1 MLRVAGWRLDG
12 TCILSSVE
20 CARCI
25 LILRLLSLRME
36 HTLKRV
42 AAMLAIVLMAAG
54 ALVLVGWQYRI
65 PLLKGQGLGTFV
77 APSSGVCFFLC
88 GLSILAQLPRWRV
101 VVWAGRVVGIFV
113 TVFAAATLSE
123 YLLHIDLHIDRII
136 LAHRLSDWN
145 LPLPG
150 RFALNSAVGFTL
162 AGLSLCTLRRKARPA
177 LAEFFA
183 SLVGLVFY
191 LSIVGYMY
199 AVAQLYGR
207 VMALHTAL
215 LFALLGVALAC
226 AATRHPILDILL
238 SSYAGG
244 MAARRMVLAIVV
256 LMPLIGFVGLWAH
269 SLARAPLEVRTALGD
284 LVAVAVFTILA
295 LHTASVMNE
304 VDKKRRETEAALM
317 RSEKLSAAGRMAAT
331 VAHEINNPLE
341 AISNLVYLLQRQDL
355 PEQTRREYLKLT
367 EQELDRVAAIARR
380 TLGFYKD
387 QAGPSNINLREL
399 LEGVLEVYRA
409 RLEQKNITVGR
420 SFSQDEHVLASR
432 GELRQ
437 VLANL
442 IANAI
447 DALPNQGG
455 RLDISVDGTGDAL
468 SIAVSDNGHG
478 ITEENLSRIFEP
490 FFSTKKEVGT
500 GLGLW
505 VSLDLVRKNG
515 GTLEVMSSTR
525 EQDHGTTF
533 RICFPAAARQ
543 PAHAS
548 GPAPA
553 ADAQLRAEGNAA
565 RTGG

>member
-1 MLRVAGWRLDG
+1 
-12 TCILSSVE
+12 
-20 CARCI
+20 
-25 LILRLLSLRME
+25 ME
-36 HTLKRV
+36 RTLKLV
-42 AAMLAIVLMAAG
+42 AAGLAAGLVAAG

-65 PLLKGQGLGTFV
+65 PILKGGGMGTFI
-77 APSSGVCFFLC
+77 APSTGLCFLLC
-88 GLSILAQLPRWRV
+88 GVSILLQLPRWPV
-101 VVWAGRVVGIFV
+101 LVWAGKLVGIFV

-123 YLLHIDLHIDRII
+123 YLFRVDLHIDRIFF
-136 LAHRLSDWN
+136 AHRLSDWS

-150 RFALNSAVGFTL
+150 RFAVNTACGFTC
-162 AGLSLCTLRRKARPA
+162 AGLSLGFLRRKKGLP

-183 SLVGLVFY
+183 GLVGLVFY

-215 LFALLGVALAC
+215 LFAVLALALAC
-226 AATRHPILDILL
+226 AASRHPILDILL

-269 SLARAPLEVRTALGD
+269 SLARAPIEVRTALGD

-341 AISNLVYLLQRQDL
+341 AISNLVYLLQRGDL
-355 PEQTRREYLKLT
+355 PEDTRREYLKLA
-367 EQELDRVAAIARR
+367 EQELERVAAIARR

-387 QAGPSNINLREL
+387 QSGPSEINVREL
-399 LEGVLEVYRA
+399 VEAVLEVYRA
-409 RLEQKNITVGR
+409 RLEQKNIAVNRAFSEDGR
-420 SFSQDEHVLASR
+420 LLASR
-432 GELRQ
+432 GELQQ

-447 DALPNQGG
+447 DALPGKDG
-455 RLDISVDGTGDAL
+455 HLDIAVGATGGVVTISVT
-468 SIAVSDNGHG
+468 DNGHG
-478 ITEENLSRIFEP
+478 ITEQDVGRVFEP
-490 FFSTKKEVGT
+490 FFSTKKEIGT

-505 VSLDLVRKNG
+505 VSRDLVRKNG
-515 GTLEVMSSTR
+515 GAIEVMSSTG

-533 RICFPAAARQ
+533 QMSFPAAANQ
-543 PAHAS
+543 PE
-548 GPAPA
+548 PAPGPA
-553 ADAQLRAEGNAA
+553 ADAEVELRAERNTA
-565 RTGG
+565 RSGG

>member
-1 MLRVAGWRLDG
+1 
-12 TCILSSVE
+12 
-20 CARCI
+20 
-25 LILRLLSLRME
+25 ME

-42 AAMLAIVLMAAG
+42 AAGLATLLMAAG

-65 PLLKGQGLGTFV
+65 PILKGEGLGTFM
-77 APSSGVCFFLC
+77 APTAGLCFLLC
-88 GLSILAQLPRWRV
+88 GVSILLQLPRWSGLI
-101 VVWAGRVVGIFV
+101 WAGRVVGLFV
-113 TVFAAATLSE
+113 TMFGLATLSE
-123 YLLHIDLHIDRII
+123 YLFRIDLHIDRIFF
-136 LAHRLSDWN
+136 AHRLSDWS

-150 RFALNSAVGFTL
+150 RFAVKTAVGFTC
-162 AGLSLCTLRRKARPA
+162 AGLSLLLLRRKKGLA

-183 SLVGLVFY
+183 CLVGLVFY

-215 LFALLGVALAC
+215 LFAVLALALAC
-226 AATRHPILDILL
+226 AASRHPILDILL
-238 SSYAGG
+238 SAYAGG

-304 VDKKRRETEAALM
+304 VDKKRRETEAALV

-341 AISNLVYLLQRQDL
+341 AISNLVYLLQRGDL
-355 PEQTRREYLKLT
+355 PEDTRREYLKLA
-367 EQELDRVAAIARR
+367 EQELERVAAIARR

-387 QAGPSNINLREL
+387 QSSPSEINVREL
-399 LEGVLEVYRA
+399 VEAVLEVYRA
-409 RLEQKNITVGR
+409 RLEQKNIAVNRT
-420 SFSQDEHVLASR
+420 FSDDGHLLASR
-432 GELRQ
+432 GELQQ

-442 IANAI
+442 IANSI
-447 DALPNQGG
+447 DALPSQEG
-455 RLDISVDGTGDAL
+455 RLDIAVGTADDAL
-468 SIAVSDNGHG
+468 TIKVSDNGHG
-478 ITEENLSRIFEP
+478 IAEQDLARVFEP
-490 FFSTKKEVGT
+490 FFSTKKEIGT

-505 VSLDLVRKNG
+505 VSRDLVRKNG
-515 GTLEVMSSTR
+515 GAIEVMSSTG

-533 RICFPAAARQ
+533 QMSFPAAANQ
-543 PAHAS
+543 PE
-548 GPAPA
+548 PAPGRA
-553 ADAQLRAEGNAA
+553 ADAEVELRAERNTA
-565 RTGG
+565 RSGG